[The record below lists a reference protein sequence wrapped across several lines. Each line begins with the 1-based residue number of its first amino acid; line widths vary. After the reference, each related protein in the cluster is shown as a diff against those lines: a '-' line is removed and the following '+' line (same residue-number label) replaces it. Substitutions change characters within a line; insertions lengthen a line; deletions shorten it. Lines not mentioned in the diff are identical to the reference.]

1 MTTLP
6 HDRSDLL
13 WKGGKS
19 AGPSA
24 LFAASIDRWVDAMVA
39 DEHGGGGG
47 TDGMLH
53 TSVVSK
59 QSGVIAGMCGV
70 DRLVERHF
78 ADCTLN
84 WMFRSEEHTSEL
96 QSQAYLVCRLLLEKQ
111 KNTTKNLI
119 FYIFFV

>member
-13 WKGGKS
+13 WKGGES

-47 TDGMLH
+47 TDEMLH
-53 TSVVSK
+53 ASVVSK

-84 WMFRSEEHTSEL
+84 WMFAEGQTVEVGDRIL
-96 QSQAYLVCRLLLEKQ
+96 R
-111 KNTTKNLI
+111 
-119 FYIFFV
+119 